1 MSNSKLKTQNSKLLV
16 LLLAAFVVLAA
27 LYSALV
33 PLGEGPDEPG
43 HAAYAFF
50 LAREARLPDQRAG
63 EVPGEGHQPP
73 LAYALAAPLA
83 GWLPRAERMLDQ
95 PGNARFTWAGGS
107 ERNAVAHGSREFW
120 PWRGATLAWHLMRL
134 VSVLCGAAT
143 VALTYAAARALLDER
158 RATNDEAASF
168 VPRHSSLV
176 PLAAAALV
184 AFNPQFLF
192 TSALVTNDA
201 LLAALSAAVLWL
213 ALRQR
218 AAGGLFGYAL
228 AMGALLGLALLT
240 KQSALLLVPIGV
252 GAVLGRGWRA
262 GAGRL
267 LGALA
272 GCAAAALLASGWWFV
287 RNLRLYGDPFGL
299 ALFQSEFTTQAFDT
313 RSLAAWLGALAQLH
327 DSFWARFGWMNVPAP
342 GWVIACFALLEAAA
356 LLGWARLLADSR
368 RPTTDGRASP
378 QRIKQ
383 WSAVGGVWA
392 VLLLPALALAWALS
406 FALTAGLVAWQGR
419 LIFPALPAIAILL
432 ALGLATWLNPEHST
446 ESRRWY
452 NSVRF
457 LVPGFWFCLALWLP
471 FGAIRPAYTVYTLPE
486 NAAQALLGEPTY
498 ARLGNDGDPGV
509 ELLGWQ
515 AAQPLRA
522 GQPATLTLM
531 WHARGRQ
538 DRDWTVFIHLVDG
551 DETIVAEDNTPPL
564 GGAFPMTQWVAGD
577 WVRDTHT
584 LTLPAGLPPGE
595 YRLRVGLFD
604 QATGDR
610 AGVFSQGGRLQGDH
624 HLVTKLRVE

>member
-1 MSNSKLKTQNSKLLV
+1 MIV
-16 LLLAAFVVLAA
+16 CAFVGLAS
-27 LYSALV
+27 LYSAIV

-50 LAREARLPDQRAG
+50 LAREVRLPDQRAG

-83 GWLPRAERMLDQ
+83 AWLPHDERALDQ

-107 ERNAVAHGSREFW
+107 EVNAVAHGSREFW
-120 PWRGATLAWHLMRL
+120 PWGGATLAWHLMRL

-143 VALTYAAARALLDER
+143 VVLTYSAARALLEER
-158 RATNDEAASF
+158 QTTNDETARFVLGPQSF
-168 VPRHSSLV
+168 V

-201 LLAALSAAVLWL
+201 LLAALSAAVVWL
-213 ALRQR
+213 ALRRR
-218 AAGGLFGYAL
+218 ATGGLFGYAL
-228 AMGALLGLALLT
+228 AMGGLLGLALLT
-240 KQSALLLVPIGV
+240 KQSALLLVPIGF
-252 GAVLGRGWRA
+252 GAVLLAGWRTGTA
-262 GAGRL
+262 RL

-272 GCAAAALLASGWWFV
+272 ACGAATLLVSAWWFW
-287 RNLRLYGDPFGL
+287 RNVQLYGDPFGL

-313 RSLAAWLGALAQLH
+313 RSPAAWLGALAQLH
-327 DSFWARFGWMNVPAP
+327 SSFWARFGWMNVPAP
-342 GWVIACFALLEAAA
+342 AWVIALFTLIEGAA
-356 LLGWARLLADSR
+356 LVGWARLFVNRRKTNDEEANVRSPAFIFRLAR
-368 RPTTDGRASP
+368 LWP
-378 QRIKQ
+378 I
-383 WSAVGGVWA
+383 
-392 VLLLPALALAWALS
+392 LLLPVLALAWALS

-432 ALGLATWLNPEHST
+432 ALGLSELGGKQLLAKLKWFLPVTCAT
-446 ESRRWY
+446 
-452 NSVRF
+452 
-457 LVPGFWFCLALWLP
+457 LALWLP
-471 FGAIRPAYTVYTLPE
+471 FGVIRPAYTFYTLPE
-486 NAAQALLGEPTY
+486 NVAQAQLGEGTY
-498 ARLGNDGDPGV
+498 ARLGKDGDPGV

-515 AAQPLRA
+515 AVQPLRA
-522 GQPATLTLM
+522 GQPAILTLM

-538 DRDWTVFIHLVDG
+538 DRDWAVFIHLVDA

-584 LTLPAGLPPGE
+584 LIIPADLPPGE

-604 QATGDR
+604 LATGER
-610 AGVFSQGGRLQGDH
+610 AGVFSRGGRLLGDH
-624 HLVTKLRVE
+624 HLVTELQVE